1 MSNDALTPTD
11 AEVSDFSGSSGS
23 SESRVFTLN
32 GHAGDLVG
40 RSWSPAHAQW
50 IAVLCHGYGEHVG
63 RYEGAAR
70 TLNDAGA
77 AVYGADHVGHG
88 RSNGQRALIPDYE
101 PVVTDLHRVVEHA
114 REQHPGL
121 PVVLIGHSMGGMIA
135 ARYTQR
141 YGGGLAATVLSGPVL
156 GSWHVVDDLLP
167 LEEIPSTPIDP
178 ATLSRDAAVGEAY
191 AADELVWHGD
201 FKRPTLRGM
210 HEAMATIDAA
220 GSIGDIPLLHLHGE
234 DDQLVPPAPSL
245 DGLQRLRGSATEVV
259 TYPGA
264 RHEIFLETNRDQVL
278 ADVVAFVHRVLAR
291 RG

>member
-1 MSNDALTPTD
+1 M
-11 AEVSDFSGSSGS
+11 
-23 SESRVFTLN
+23 
-32 GHAGDLVG
+32 
-40 RSWSPAHAQW
+40 
-50 IAVLCHGYGEHVG
+50 LCHGYGEHTG
-63 RYEGAAR
+63 RYDWVAR
-70 TLNDAGA
+70 TLNEAGA
-77 AVYGADHVGHG
+77 AVYGADHAGHG
-88 RSNGQRALIPDYE
+88 RSAGQRVLIPDFE
-101 PVVTDLHRVVEHA
+101 PVVDDLHRVVEHA

-121 PVVLIGHSMGGMIA
+121 PVILIGHSMGGMIA

-141 YGGGLAATVLSGPVL
+141 YRGGLAATVLSGPVL

-178 ATLSRDAAVGEAY
+178 ATLSRDTAVGEAY

-201 FKRPTLRGM
+201 FKRPTLQGLA
-210 HEAMATIDAA
+210 EALATIDAA
-220 GSIGDIPLLHLHGE
+220 GSIGAIPLLYLHGE

-278 ADVVAFVHRVLAR
+278 ADVIAFAHRVLAA

>member
-1 MSNDALTPTD
+1 MSNDA
-11 AEVSDFSGSSGS
+11 SDSAVPDS
-23 SESRVFTLN
+23 VDFTLA

-40 RSWSPAHAQW
+40 RSWAPAAPQW

-63 RYEGAAR
+63 RYQGAAR

-88 RSNGQRALIPDYE
+88 RSDGERALIPDYE
-101 PVVTDLHRVVEHA
+101 AVVADLHRVVEHA

-121 PVVLIGHSMGGMIA
+121 PVLLIGHSMGGMIA

-141 YGGGLAATVLSGPVL
+141 YGGGLAATILSGPVL
-156 GSWHVVDDLLP
+156 GSWHVVDELLP

-201 FKRPTLRGM
+201 FKRPTLQGM

-220 GSIGDIPLLHLHGE
+220 GSIGDLPLLYLHGE

-278 ADVVAFVHRVLAR
+278 ADVVAFVQRVLAG